1 MIAIR
6 PAREEDYDDLA
17 RVWFEGYLASS
28 YGVSEPLEV
37 TQAQLRNRLPDEHKN
52 RGWDLYAVESGNRIV
67 AMLAIIR
74 AENQL
79 DQLFIGDGMRGRGT
93 GKRLLDFTKEQMPD
107 GFWLRTHI
115 TNEKAQGF
123 YAHEGMVHTHDAPH
137 PRHPEAMFRFYAWK
151 P

>member
-1 MIAIR
+1 
-6 PAREEDYDDLA
+6 
-17 RVWFEGYLASS
+17 
-28 YGVSEPLEV
+28 
-37 TQAQLRNRLPDEHKN
+37 
-52 RGWDLYAVESGNRIV
+52 LYAVESGNRIV

>member
-6 PAREEDYDDLA
+6 PAREDDYDDIA
-17 RVWFEGYLASS
+17 RVWYEGYLASS
-28 YGVSEPLEV
+28 YGVSEPGP
-37 TQAQLRNRLPDEHKN
+37 TQAQLRDRIPGDIEE
-52 RGWDLYAVESGNRIV
+52 RGWDLYAIESGERIV

-74 AENQL
+74 AEKQL
-79 DQLFIGDGMRGRGT
+79 DQLFIGDGMRGQGI
-93 GKRLLDFTKEQMPD
+93 GKQLLNFVKAQMPD

-115 TNEKAQGF
+115 TNGKAQGF